1 MILESSLHFGVLK
14 CRLLFD
20 GRENSGAGCAV
31 SAAPCLADFGNTV
44 FADGQSSLHFS
55 PIKVQAAFLN
65 CRIIGEVCMA
75 LRRHTHAL
83 WRGVPYESSLHFN
96 SA

>member
-1 MILESSLHFGVLK
+1 MAAQRHAN
-14 CRLLFD
+14 RQ
-20 GRENSGAGCAV
+20 NSAHKWQK
-31 SAAPCLADFGNTV
+31 AACI
-44 FADGQSSLHFS
+44 FS
-55 PIKVQAAFLN
+55 PMKVQAAFLN

>member
-44 FADGQSSLHFS
+44 PIDGKSSLHFS
-55 PIKVQAAFLN
+55 PMKVQAA
-65 CRIIGEVCMA
+65 CGA
-75 LRRHTHAL
+75 LDVFPKQPVFFARRRSGA
-83 WRGVPYESSLHFN
+83 
-96 SA
+96 AI

>member
-1 MILESSLHFGVLK
+1 M
-14 CRLLFD
+14 
-20 GRENSGAGCAV
+20 V
-31 SAAPCLADFGNTV
+31 SA
-44 FADGQSSLHFS
+44 DGKSSLHFS
-55 PIKVQAAFLN
+55 PMKVQAAFLN